1 MKNELREM
9 FYVRRG
15 KGQKSMNR
23 RKTGTEKE
31 QIAAAYLQ
39 EHGMRILEMNYR
51 YRQGEIDIIGMES
64 GYLTFVEVKYRKDEQ
79 MGLPEE
85 AVHIYKQR
93 KICTGAKV
101 YCYLHGMGT
110 DCPIRFDVVAICGEQ
125 IRWYRNAFYMTG

>member
-1 MKNELREM
+1 
-9 FYVRRG
+9 
-15 KGQKSMNR
+15 MNR

-31 QIAAAYLQ
+31 QMAAAYLQ

-64 GYLTFVEVKYRKDEQ
+64 GYLTFVEVKYRKDGQ
-79 MGLPEE
+79 KGLPEE

-110 DCPIRFDVVAICGEQ
+110 DCPIRFDVVAICGKQ

>member
-1 MKNELREM
+1 
-9 FYVRRG
+9 
-15 KGQKSMNR
+15 MNR

-31 QIAAAYLQ
+31 QMAAAYLQ